1 MPKNLITLDEYK
13 AYKGLTNPTQDA
25 TISTLITSVSKLVKK
40 YCECSFVD
48 YVQDEKI
55 EHFNGGTE
63 FLILKETPIIEILSI
78 EYSTDYGNTSVEL
91 TEDVDWTLYTDY
103 VYSTLATGFKKQLKG
118 YQVTYL
124 AGYEELP
131 EDLKL
136 ACFDLVTY
144 YLQNDGAV
152 HSTKAPG
159 TNSVQIEYISTTSL
173 PAHIRR
179 VLDLYKSDF
188 A

>member
-1 MPKNLITLDEYK
+1 MPQNLITLDEYK
-13 AYKGLTNPTQDA
+13 AYKGLTSPTQDA
-25 TISTLITSVSKLVKK
+25 VIEILITSVSKLVKK

-48 YVQDEKI
+48 YVQNEKI
-55 EHFNGGTE
+55 EYFNGGTE
-63 FLILKETPIIEILSI
+63 FLILKETPIIEILSV
-78 EYSTDYGNTSVEL
+78 EYSTDYGNTTVEL
-91 TEDVDWTLYTDY
+91 EEDVDWTLHEGY
-103 VYSTLATGFKKQLKG
+103 VYATLSTGFKKQLKG
-118 YQVTYL
+118 YTVTYL

-144 YLQNDGAV
+144 YLQNDSAV